1 MTGAAVDPAAVIRV
15 EHGNPDAEELAV
27 ITAVL
32 LARAA
37 AAGRAGAP
45 AHRRATAGWR
55 QLERVLRPRD
65 PRGWRAPHVAATTRT
80 GELART

>member
-1 MTGAAVDPAAVIRV
+1 MTGAGVEPAVIRI
-15 EHGNPDAEELAV
+15 ERGNPDAEELAA
-27 ITAVL
+27 ITVLL

-65 PRGWRAPHVAATTRT
+65 PRGWRAPHAVTTTRT
-80 GELART
+80 AEPART